1 MRVLLITS
9 AYPSDARDPR
19 GTFIHTLARA
29 LASEGLEVTVLAPGT
44 RWGPST
50 ETRDGIKVQRARYW
64 IRRWQSLAE
73 GVGGI
78 VPNLRRRPLLVA
90 QVIPLFVA
98 LTWRAV
104 RMASG
109 FDVIHAHWLFPGG
122 IAGLAAA
129 KMHRVPFVVTSHGGD
144 LNLSRHSALLRLVTN
159 AVSAGADACVG
170 VSHAMV
176 EEFVR
181 QGTPASKVTF
191 IPLGLE
197 PAEDSPKAQQVP
209 HPELDHYR
217 HYQGL
222 RIVYVGS
229 LIARKSVHVLLK
241 AHRELARRGRPVAT
255 LIVGAGPCEAALRLY
270 AESESLTDVFFAGA
284 QSPTEALTMMSYA
297 DVLVLPSLSEGRG
310 LVLVEAMSLGLPVI
324 ASDIPGPRELVKEEV
339 TGMLF
344 PVGDATALANCL
356 ERLISIPGLGPALGE
371 GGRRLV
377 ESEHLTAREC
387 ARQHVA
393 LYHRMRASL

>member
-1 MRVLLITS
+1 VRVLLITS

-98 LTWRAV
+98 LTWRAI

-129 KMHRVPFVVTSHGGD
+129 KIHRVPFVVTSHGGD

-197 PAEDSPKAQQVP
+197 SAEDSPKAQQVP
-209 HPELDHYR
+209 HPELDRYR
-217 HYQGL
+217 DYQGL

-241 AHRELARRGRPVAT
+241 AHRELARRGRP
-255 LIVGAGPCEAALRLY
+255 
-270 AESESLTDVFFAGA
+270 AESESLPDVFFAGA
-284 QSPTEALTMMSYA
+284 QSPTEALTMMTYA